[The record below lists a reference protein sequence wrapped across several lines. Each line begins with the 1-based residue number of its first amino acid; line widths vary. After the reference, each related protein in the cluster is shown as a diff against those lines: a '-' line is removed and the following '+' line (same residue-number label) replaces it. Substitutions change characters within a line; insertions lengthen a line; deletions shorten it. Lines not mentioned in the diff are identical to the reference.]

1 MPDYPTHFF
10 MKKLLMNKLFLFITV
25 SIFSSVSVFAE
36 TEIQSELISDSLS
49 TATISIVGDLM
60 CHSTQFNYARVDAD
74 SFDFTGV
81 YKEVKKYLSDA
92 DLTFGNLETVTA
104 GKSIGYS
111 GYPYF
116 NTPDDFIYALKD
128 AGFDLLI
135 TANNHALDQGWDGV
149 KRTIEVINENQIQQ
163 TGTFKSQEDIDSIRI
178 FEINSI
184 SIAVIAYSEN
194 ANGLPIPSDKKFS
207 INLIDEELIKRDIIN
222 ARMNNADVVLVHF
235 HYGNEYN
242 REPSDYQKEIV
253 QKTIEAGAD
262 IIIGGH
268 PHVIQP
274 FDYFKTNNAK
284 LDSGFVAYSLGN
296 FISNQRWRYS
306 DAGVILNIGISKN
319 INTDSVFLSA
329 VEYIPT
335 WVFKGDTEKGK
346 EYIILPS
353 QINDDDSVYNFL
365 TNADRKLMKEAYED
379 TKEIVTKYSAKPKL
393 KIIKKD
399 EKLTLSGN
407 K

>member
-1 MPDYPTHFF
+1 
-10 MKKLLMNKLFLFITV
+10 MNKLFLFIAV
-25 SIFSSVSVFAE
+25 SIFSAVSALGQ
-36 TEIQSELISDSLS
+36 TENHSELISDSLS
-49 TATISIVGDLM
+49 TATICIIGDLM

-104 GKSIGYS
+104 GKSVEYS

-149 KRTIEVINENQIQQ
+149 KKTIEVINENEIHH
-163 TGTFKSQEDIDSIRI
+163 TGTFKSQEDRDSIRI

-184 SIAVIAYSEN
+184 RIAILAYSEN
-194 ANGLPIPSDKKFS
+194 TNGLPIPSDKKFS
-207 INLIDEELIKRDIIN
+207 INLIDEEVIKRDILN
-222 ARMNNADVVLVHF
+222 ARMKNADVVLVHF
-235 HYGNEYN
+235 HYGPEYN

-253 QKTIEAGAD
+253 QNTIEAGAD

-268 PHVIQP
+268 PHVVQP
-274 FDYFKTNNAK
+274 FDYFKTNNAI
-284 LDSGFVAYSLGN
+284 LDTGFVAYSLGN

-306 DAGVILNIGISKN
+306 DAGVILNLEISKN
-319 INTDSVFLSA
+319 ITEDSVYISG
-329 VEYIPT
+329 VEYLPT
-335 WVFKGDTEKGK
+335 WVFKGNTEKGK

-353 QINDDDSVYNFL
+353 QINDDD
-365 TNADRKLMKEAYED
+365 
-379 TKEIVTKYSAKPKL
+379 
-393 KIIKKD
+393 
-399 EKLTLSGN
+399 
-407 K
+407 